1 MPKKQAGENSKK
13 AAGNAK
19 KAEVANQKAAVD
31 KAKKA
36 VEEDQE
42 WSKGAKSNA
51 KKYVPTFPSHAS
63 NIFHLISRR
72 EEAEA
77 KKQDAA
83 RKKAEKD
90 ALLAAEEKDAR
101 PTPKNSKTATKKT
114 KGLDLSSLDDE
125 PSSSI
130 SKANPALNATG
141 IDNALDALS
150 LTSANPSEKIDRHPE
165 RRFKAAYAAYEARRM
180 PEVEE
185 EHQGLRKKQ
194 REDLIRKEFERSPE
208 NPFNQVNARFDTT
221 REELKEMKEQ
231 ERDKVE
237 ARLAAR

>member
-19 KAEVANQKAAVD
+19 KAEVTNQKAAAEG
-31 KAKKA
+31 AKKA
-36 VEEDQE
+36 ASEDQE
-42 WSKGAKSNA
+42 WGKGVKSNA
-51 KKYVPTFPSHAS
+51 KK
-63 NIFHLISRR
+63 

-77 KKQDAA
+77 KKQEAA

-101 PTPKNSKTATKKT
+101 PTPKNTKTAVKKT

-130 SKANPALNATG
+130 SKGNPALNATG

-180 PEVEE
+180 PELEE
-185 EHQGLRKKQ
+185 EHKGLRKKQ
-194 REDLIRKEFERSPE
+194 REDMIRKEFERSPE
-208 NPFNQVNARFDTT
+208 NPFNQANARFDTT
-221 REELKEMKEQ
+221 KEELREMKDQ

>member
-19 KAEVANQKAAVD
+19 KAEVANQKAAAEG
-31 KAKKA
+31 AKKA
-36 VEEDQE
+36 ASEDQE
-42 WSKGAKSNA
+42 WGKGAKSNA
-51 KKYVPTFPSHAS
+51 KK
-63 NIFHLISRR
+63 

-77 KKQDAA
+77 KKQEAA

-101 PTPKNSKTATKKT
+101 PTPKNSRTAVKKT

-125 PSSSI
+125 PSSSA

-180 PEVEE
+180 PELEE
-185 EHQGLRKKQ
+185 EHKGLRKKQ
-194 REDLIRKEFERSPE
+194 REDMIRKEFERSPE
-208 NPFNQVNARFDTT
+208 NPFNQANARFDTT
-221 REELKEMKEQ
+221 KEELRELKEQ

-237 ARLAAR
+237 ARLAVR

>member
-1 MPKKQAGENSKK
+1 MHLQ
-13 AAGNAK
+13 
-19 KAEVANQKAAVD
+19 KAEVANQKAEAEG
-31 KAKKA
+31 AKKA
-36 VEEDQE
+36 VSEDQE

-51 KKYVPTFPSHAS
+51 KK
-63 NIFHLISRR
+63 

-77 KKQDAA
+77 KKQEAA

-101 PTPKNSKTATKKT
+101 ATPKNTKTAVKKT

-125 PSSSI
+125 SSSSN
-130 SKANPALNATG
+130 SKGNPTLNATG

-180 PEVEE
+180 PELEE
-185 EHQGLRKKQ
+185 EHKGLRKKQ
-194 REDLIRKEFERSPE
+194 REDMIRKEFERSPE
-208 NPFNQVNARFDTT
+208 NPFNQANARFDTT
-221 REELKEMKEQ
+221 KEELKEMKEQ

-237 ARLAAR
+237 ARLASR

>member
-1 MPKKQAGENSKK
+1 MRRKPCLKIKN
-13 AAGNAK
+13 
-19 KAEVANQKAAVD
+19 
-31 KAKKA
+31 
-36 VEEDQE
+36 
-42 WSKGAKSNA
+42 GAKAQNPTLRSTLHPSSQHSILSN
-51 KKYVPTFPSHAS
+51 HS
-63 NIFHLISRR
+63 NR

-77 KKQDAA
+77 KKQEAA
-83 RKKAEKD
+83 RRKAEKD

-101 PTPKNSKTATKKT
+101 PTPKNAKTAVKKT
-114 KGLDLSSLDDE
+114 RGLDLSSLDDE
-125 PSSSI
+125 PSS

-180 PEVEE
+180 PELEE
-185 EHQGLRKKQ
+185 EHKGLRKKQ

-208 NPFNQVNARFDTT
+208 NPFNQANARFDTT
-221 REELKEMKEQ
+221 KEELRDIKEQ

>member
-19 KAEVANQKAAVD
+19 KAEIANQKAAAEG
-31 KAKKA
+31 AKKA
-36 VEEDQE
+36 VSEDQE

-51 KKYVPTFPSHAS
+51 KK
-63 NIFHLISRR
+63 

-77 KKQDAA
+77 KKQEAA

-101 PTPKNSKTATKKT
+101 ATPKNTKTAVKKT

-125 PSSSI
+125 SSSSN
-130 SKANPALNATG
+130 SKGNPTLNATG

-180 PEVEE
+180 PELEE
-185 EHQGLRKKQ
+185 EHKGLRKKQ
-194 REDLIRKEFERSPE
+194 REDMIRKEFERSPE
-208 NPFNQVNARFDTT
+208 NPFNQANARFDTT
-221 REELKEMKEQ
+221 KEELKEMKEQ

-237 ARLAAR
+237 ARLASR

>member
-1 MPKKQAGENSKK
+1 MKK
-13 AAGNAK
+13 AAA
-19 KAEVANQKAAVD
+19 
-31 KAKKA
+31 
-36 VEEDQE
+36 EDQE

-51 KKYVPTFPSHAS
+51 KKYLPLPQSSTLSDHS
-63 NIFHLISRR
+63 YR

-101 PTPKNSKTATKKT
+101 STPKNAKSAVKKSR
-114 KGLDLSSLDDE
+114 GLDLSSLDDE
-125 PSSSI
+125 SSSSA
-130 SKANPALNATG
+130 SKANLALNATG

-150 LTSANPSEKIDRHPE
+150 LTSPNPSDKIDRHPE

-180 PEVEE
+180 PELEE
-185 EHQGLRKKQ
+185 DNNGLRKKKS
-194 REDLIRKEFERSPE
+194 EDMIRKEFERSSE

-221 REELKEMKEQ
+221 KEELREMQEQ